1 MRNIICP
8 VCSQGLTVNES
19 GKSAICSQ
27 GHLFDFS
34 KYGYLNLL
42 LSQQKKSKSPGDT
55 NEMVAARRDFLNEG
69 YYEGLADK
77 FISLATRKLSS
88 PSSPSPH
95 SKVASQ
101 ELNYLDIACG
111 EGYYTE
117 RLHQTLTKSFEVN
130 GVKVTTT
137 GLDISTPAIK
147 AATKRSKEI
156 QWLISTAANIPVA
169 PASQDLASSLFCR
182 VDFEQAALVLK
193 PGGAFIVARTG
204 NTHLLELREVLYSS
218 LREENTAHEPVEQ
231 HTLALLDT
239 ITYSQQTTVNSQELL
254 FKLLQMT
261 PHYWRAT
268 EEAKLELKNLSRLTL
283 TLHVEFDIYQKQEN

>member
-8 VCSQGLTVNES
+8 VCSQGLTVNGS
-19 GKSAICSQ
+19 GKSALCSQ
-27 GHLFDFS
+27 GHLFDLS

-55 NEMVAARRDFLNEG
+55 NEMVAARRDFLNGG
-69 YYEGLADK
+69 YYEGLANK
-77 FISLATRKLSS
+77 FISLATKALSS
-88 PSSPSPH
+88 PSNPSSP

-117 RLHQTLTKSFEVN
+117 RLHQTLKKTFEEN
-130 GVKVTTT
+130 GVEVTTT
-137 GLDISTPAIK
+137 GLDISAPAIK

-193 PGGAFIVARTG
+193 SGATFIVARTG
-204 NTHLLELREVLYSS
+204 NTHLLELRNVLYSS
-218 LREENTAHEPVEQ
+218 LREETSAQEPVEQ
-231 HTLALLDT
+231 HALTLLET
-239 ITYSQQTTVNSQELL
+239 ITYSQRTIVNSPDML

-261 PHYWRAT
+261 PHYWRVT
-268 EEAKLELKNLSRLTL
+268 EEAKLALKNLSRLAL
-283 TLHVEFDIYQKQEN
+283 TLQVEFDIYQKQEN